1 VDNAIRSQCDQ
12 LIGVVG
18 RHHANRADAGELA
31 GVVPYFV
38 GGVYPHA
45 VNSVPGFSAT
55 ARTAMDP
62 MPPVD
67 QTTTRNGLSA
77 IRGRRLQL
85 GGKGF
90 QAVGVRPHSPC
101 HRFAVELVRQ

>member
-1 VDNAIRSQCDQ
+1 MQSGRSAISRSAS
-12 LIGVVG
+12 LVVVTPIGPIPVSSPAS
-18 RHHANRADAGELA
+18 RPTLLA
-31 GVVPYFV
+31 ECTHTPT
-38 GGVYPHA
+38 
-45 VNSVPGFSAT
+45 NSVPGFSAT

-77 IRGRRLQL
+77 MRGCRLQF

-90 QAVGVRPHSPC
+90 QAGGVRPHSPC
-101 HRFAVELVRQ
+101 HRFAVELVGQ